1 MFSSSSTM
9 IGSVL
14 RIKELDFKRA
24 QTQIRDQLLYF
35 FFSFGRGKYFMNR
48 ERSVLC
54 ASELDHVI
62 EMEVGR
68 GRGRQSA
75 LGWKWV
81 GVQSAWGRG
90 SDPEAE
96 RTSLLALNSGSFCT

>member
-14 RIKELDFKRA
+14 RIKELDFKWA
-24 QTQIRDQLLYF
+24 QTQIRGQLLYF

-62 EMEVGR
+62 EMEVGAGEGPSVCVGMEVGGGSVCVGAGLRSR
-68 GRGRQSA
+68 GRAYFATCS
-75 LGWKWV
+75 
-81 GVQSAWGRG
+81 
-90 SDPEAE
+90 
-96 RTSLLALNSGSFCT
+96 